1 MNKLFNHNGKSYLI
15 RREIPISYFTNK
27 EGHID
32 IELVKDWR
40 DYLHNVDH
48 VLRNETHYLF
58 AETIQDAEE
67 ILEET
72 HS

>member
-1 MNKLFNHNGKSYLI
+1 MNSPFKHNDKHYVI
-15 RREIPISYFTNK
+15 HRQIPISYFTNK

-40 DYLHNVDH
+40 DYLPKVNH

-58 AETIQDAEE
+58 AETIEDAEE
-67 ILEET
+67 ILA
-72 HS
+72 

>member
-1 MNKLFNHNGKSYLI
+1 MSTPFKHNDKHYVIHRQISV
-15 RREIPISYFTNK
+15 SYFTDK

-40 DYLHNVDH
+40 DYLPKVNH

-58 AETIQDAEE
+58 AETIDDAEE
-67 ILEET
+67 ILA
-72 HS
+72 

>member
-1 MNKLFNHNGKSYLI
+1 MNSPFKHNDKHYVI
-15 RREIPISYFTNK
+15 HRQIPISYFTNK

-40 DYLHNVDH
+40 DYLPKVNH

-58 AETIQDAEE
+58 AETIEDAEE
-67 ILEET
+67 ILEES
-72 HS
+72 HN

>member
-1 MNKLFNHNGKSYLI
+1 MSDIFKHHDKCYVI
-15 RREIPISYFTNK
+15 HRQIPVSYFSNK

-40 DYLHNVDH
+40 DYLPKVNH

-58 AETIQDAEE
+58 AETIDDAEE
-67 ILEET
+67 ILA
-72 HS
+72 